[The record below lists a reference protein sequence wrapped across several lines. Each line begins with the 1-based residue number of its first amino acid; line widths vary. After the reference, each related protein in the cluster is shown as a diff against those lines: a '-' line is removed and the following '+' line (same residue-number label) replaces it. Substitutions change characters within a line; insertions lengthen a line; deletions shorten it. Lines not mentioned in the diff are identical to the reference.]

1 MKTEGREADGRW
13 EPWAAAGSRVALGL
27 VFAWFG
33 AHELLQPHLWT
44 GYVPFLRP
52 SSGLATVAVLAH
64 GAVLMVLSVSLV
76 FGVAP
81 RLAAGI
87 AAVLMVEIVVSL
99 AIPGL
104 NDIVARDLGVLGLA
118 VAVMSHRHQRLVL
131 TR

>member
-1 MKTEGREADGRW
+1 MTSEGGGAGGGWEA
-13 EPWAAAGSRVALGL
+13 WAAVGSRVALGL

-33 AHELLQPHLWT
+33 VHELLQPHLWT

-52 SSGLATVAVLAH
+52 SAGLATVAVLAH
-64 GAVLMVLSVSLV
+64 GAVLLVLSVSLV

-87 AAVLMVEIVVSL
+87 AAILMLEIVVSL

-104 NDIVARDLGVLGLA
+104 NDIVARDFGVLGLA
-118 VAVMSHRHQRLVL
+118 VAVSSQPRQRLVL